1 MPRCDLWSGVKL
13 LVAYTKNSLLLD
25 FRRGAQRVSPVS
37 VGVLL
42 GSHGQG
48 ASKQPILNTR
58 PRRPYPLLLRCK
70 VQLQSDDGI
79 TLNLWAVIED
89 PSTWFGV

>member
-48 ASKQPILNTR
+48 ASK
-58 PRRPYPLLLRCK
+58 
-70 VQLQSDDGI
+70 
-79 TLNLWAVIED
+79 
-89 PSTWFGV
+89 

>member
-25 FRRGAQRVSPVS
+25 FRRGAQCVAPVS

-48 ASKQPILNTR
+48 ASK
-58 PRRPYPLLLRCK
+58 
-70 VQLQSDDGI
+70 
-79 TLNLWAVIED
+79 
-89 PSTWFGV
+89 